1 LYLSAFVMKKR
12 MFLMLV
18 VVVAFIAA
26 IGGFKYFQIK
36 AAMSQSWAPPPEA
49 VTTVVAQQASWATT
63 INAIGSVAAVNGVT
77 VSADL
82 PGIITEIRFNSG
94 QPVSKGDV
102 LVRLDTRQE
111 RAQLQAAEAQRE
123 LARLALDRN
132 RGLAASGVVAQSNLD
147 QAQAESKSA
156 EARAGEIRA
165 TIERKTIRAPF
176 SGVLGIRQVN
186 VGQYVAGGAPI
197 VSLQALRPAYVNLT
211 VPQQELARLKAG
223 TSIEVTSDAL
233 GSPEVGKVAA
243 VDSVIDETTRNARVQ
258 AIFDNASG
266 RLRPGMYVEAHL
278 GGGGASSVVTLP
290 ASAISY
296 APFGDSVFIVEEM
309 KDKDG
314 KSYKG
319 VRQQFVKLAGSRGDQ
334 VGVVTGLKAGEE
346 VVTSGAFKLRPGA
359 AVIVN
364 NKVQPSNS
372 ATPKPENS

>member
-1 LYLSAFVMKKR
+1 MKKR
-12 MFLMLV
+12 MLLMLAGV
-18 VVVAFIAA
+18 IAFVGA

-49 VTTVVAQQASWATT
+49 VTTVVAKQESWSTT
-63 INAIGSVAAVNGVT
+63 LNAIGTVEAVNGVT

-82 PGIITEIRFNSG
+82 PGIIQSIGFDSG
-94 QPVSKGDV
+94 RAVNKGDV

-111 RAQLQAAEAQRE
+111 QAQLAAAEAQRE

-147 QAQAESKSA
+147 QAQAEFKSA

-165 TIERKTIRAPF
+165 TIARKTIRAPF

-186 VGQYVAGGAPI
+186 VGQYLAGGAPI

-211 VPQQELARLKAG
+211 VPQQELARLRLG
-223 TSIEVTSDAL
+223 SSIEVVSDAL
-233 GSPEVGKVAA
+233 PAPEVGKVAA

-258 AIFDNASG
+258 AIFDNRSG
-266 RLRPGMYVEAHL
+266 ALRPGMYVEARL
-278 GGGGASSVVTLP
+278 AQAASNAVIVVP

-296 APFGDSVFIVEEM
+296 APFGDSVYVVEEM
-309 KDKDG
+309 KGPDG

-334 VGVVTGLKAGEE
+334 VAVVTGLKPGEE

-359 AVIVN
+359 AVTVN
-364 NKVQPSNS
+364 NKVQPGNS
-372 ATPKPENS
+372 PTPSPENS